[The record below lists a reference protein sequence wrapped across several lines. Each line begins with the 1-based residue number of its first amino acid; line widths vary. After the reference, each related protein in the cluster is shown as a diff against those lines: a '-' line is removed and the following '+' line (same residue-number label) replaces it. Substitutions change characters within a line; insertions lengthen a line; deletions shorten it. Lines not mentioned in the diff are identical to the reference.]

1 MLTGDLGHTAQEIG
15 YNCGVLSRDVDS
27 NDLFKLESVDHD
39 QLTSEVLQLSDKI
52 KQSKLS

>member
-39 QLTSEVLQLSDKI
+39 QLTSEV
-52 KQSKLS
+52 